1 MTTIRVATRR
11 SQLALTQTR
20 AIAAQLKALDPSLHV
35 EEVQI
40 VTMGDQI
47 QDVPLNQ
54 LGGKGLFVSEVE
66 AALLDGRADFAVH
79 SLKDVPAEMAEGLVL
94 GCVPEREDPRDVLV
108 TRDGEQLDDLEA
120 GSRIGT
126 SSLRRSCQLRRLRND
141 LEYAVLR
148 GNVDSRLR
156 KLDEGQYAAIV
167 LAYAGL
173 RRLGLADRPL
183 WPIPI
188 DLSVPAVGQGALAIQ
203 AREND
208 HDMRQRLAAL
218 DHKWTRAAV
227 LAERAFL
234 RRLGGDCSTPLGGHA
249 RFDQEGSRLRFDAMI
264 GAVSGDEQVRAG
276 AERYY
281 KETSADLE
289 SVCEKLGIEVAELLL
304 SQGGD
309 RLIDDAKRVSARHDP
324 RRSPS

>member
-1 MTTIRVATRR
+1 MTIIRVATRR

-20 AIAAQLKALDPSLHV
+20 AIAAQLKANDPSLIV

-54 LGGKGLFVSEVE
+54 IGGKGLFVSEVE

-79 SLKDVPAEMAEGLVL
+79 SLKDVPAEMAKGLVL
-94 GCVPEREDPRDVLV
+94 ACVPEREDARDVLV
-108 TRDGEQLDDLEA
+108 TRGGEQLDDLEA
-120 GSRIGT
+120 GSRVGT

-141 LEYAVLR
+141 LDYALLR

-183 WPIPI
+183 WPIPV

-203 AREND
+203 ARAED
-208 HDMRQRLAAL
+208 SATRTRLSAL
-218 DHKWTRAAV
+218 DHPQTRATV

-234 RRLGGDCSTPLGGHA
+234 RRLGGDCTTPLGGHA
-249 RFDQEGSRLRFDAMI
+249 RFDVDKSRLRFDAMV
-264 GAVSGDEQVRAG
+264 GAVQGDEQVRVG
-276 AERYY
+276 AERYV
-281 KETSADLE
+281 KETDTDLNDI
-289 SVCEKLGIEVAELLL
+289 CEKLGVEVAELLL
-304 SQGGD
+304 KQGAE
-309 RLIDDAKRVSARHDP
+309 RLIDEAKRLSAKHDP

>member
-20 AIAAQLKALDPSLHV
+20 AIAAQLKALDPTLV
-35 EEVQI
+35 VDEVQI

-94 GCVPEREDPRDVLV
+94 ACVPEREDPRDVLV
-108 TRDGEQLDDLEA
+108 TRNGEQLDDLEA
-120 GSRIGT
+120 GARVGT

-156 KLDEGQYAAIV
+156 KLEEGHYTAIV

-183 WPIPI
+183 WPIPV

-208 HDMRQRLAAL
+208 SAMRERLSAL
-218 DHKWTRAAV
+218 DHRWTRAAV

-249 RFDQEGSRLRFDAMI
+249 RFDQAGSRLRFDAMV
-264 GAVSGDEQVRAG
+264 GAISGTEQVRAG
-276 AERYY
+276 GERYF
-281 KETSADLE
+281 KETSAD
-289 SVCEKLGIEVAELLL
+289 VEKVSEQLGVEVAELLL
-304 SQGGD
+304 SQGGA

>member
-20 AIAAQLKALDPSLHV
+20 AIAAQLKALDPTLVV

-94 GCVPEREDPRDVLV
+94 ACVPLREDPRDVLV
-108 TRDGEQLDDLEA
+108 TKNGEQLDDLEA
-120 GSRIGT
+120 GARVGT
-126 SSLRRSCQLRRLRND
+126 SSLRRSSQLRRIRND

-156 KLDEGQYAAIV
+156 KLEEGQYAAIV

-173 RRLGLADRPL
+173 RRLGLAERPL
-183 WPIPI
+183 WAIPVEV
-188 DLSVPAVGQGALAIQ
+188 SVPAVGQGALAIQ

-208 HDMRQRLAAL
+208 QAMRERLSAL
-218 DHKWTRAAV
+218 DHRWTRAEV

-249 RFDQEGSRLRFDAMI
+249 RFDAQASRLRFDAMV
-264 GAVSGDEQVRAG
+264 GAIQGDEQVRVG
-276 AERYY
+276 TERYV
-281 KETSADLE
+281 KETSASLE
-289 SVCEKLGIEVAELLL
+289 SVAEKLGIEVAELLL

-309 RLIDDAKRVSARHDP
+309 RLIDDAKAVSARHDP

>member
-1 MTTIRVATRR
+1 MTVIRVATRR
-11 SQLALTQTR
+11 SMLALTQTR
-20 AIAAQLKALDPSLHV
+20 AIAALLKSHDPSLEV

-47 QDVPLNQ
+47 QDVALNQ

-94 GCVPEREDPRDVLV
+94 ACVPEREDPRDVLV
-108 TRDGEQLDDLEA
+108 TKNGEQLDDLEA

-126 SSLRRSCQLRRLRND
+126 SSLRRSCQLRRVRND
-141 LEYAVLR
+141 LDFALLR

-156 KLDEGQYAAIV
+156 KLEEGQYAAIV

-173 RRLGLADRPL
+173 KRLGLADRPL
-183 WPIPI
+183 WPIPVE
-188 DLSVPAVGQGALAIQ
+188 LSVPAVGQGALAIQ

-208 HDMRQRLAAL
+208 PAMRARLQVL
-218 DHKWTRAAV
+218 DHRWTRAAV

-249 RFDQEGSRLRFDAMI
+249 RFDLEGSRVRFDAML
-264 GAVSGDEQVRAG
+264 GAVQGDEQVRAG
-276 AERYY
+276 AERYL
-281 KETSADLE
+281 KETSAGVE
-289 SVCEKLGIEVAELLL
+289 TVAEKLGLEVAELLL
-304 SQGGD
+304 SQGGE
-309 RLIDDAKRVSARHDP
+309 RLIEEAKRASSRHDP
-324 RRSPS
+324 RRVPS

>member
-20 AIAAQLKALDPSLHV
+20 TIAAQLKALEPSLVV

-47 QDVPLNQ
+47 LDVPLNQ

-94 GCVPEREDPRDVLV
+94 ACVPEREDPRDVLV
-108 TRDGEQLDDLEA
+108 TKNGEQLDDLEA
-120 GSRIGT
+120 GSRVGT
-126 SSLRRSCQLRRLRND
+126 SSLRRACQLRRLRND
-141 LEYAVLR
+141 LDYAVLR

-156 KLDEGQYAAIV
+156 KLEEGQYAAIV

-173 RRLGLADRPL
+173 KRLGLADRPL

-188 DLSVPAVGQGALAIQ
+188 EVSVPAVGQGALAIQ

-208 HDMRQRLAAL
+208 QAMRTRLMAL
-218 DHKWTRAAV
+218 DHRWTRAAV

-249 RFDQEGSRLRFDAMI
+249 RFDLEGSQLRFDAMV
-264 GAVSGDEQVRAG
+264 GAVQGDEQVRAG
-276 AERYY
+276 AERYF
-281 KETSADLE
+281 KETSAELE
-289 SVCEKLGIEVAELLL
+289 SVCEKLGIEVAELILR
-304 SQGGD
+304 QGGE